1 MYYFERKY
9 YLEKLVESR
18 GNGLVKIVTGGRRC
32 GKSFLLFEIFHSYL
46 TEQGVDEKHI
56 VELSLDDRTNR
67 SLRNPD
73 VLLDYI
79 EKRTPRDG
87 HTYYVVLDE
96 VQLVDDFVEVLLSLM
111 HKRNLDVYVSGSNSK
126 FLSKDVVTEF
136 RGRGD
141 EIRVWPL
148 SFKEY
153 FEVVG
158 GDRLQ
163 AWNEYYTYGGLPQ
176 VVQFES
182 AAKKMEYLLNLY
194 ELTYLHDVI
203 ERNHLRNPEGL
214 SQLTQILA
222 SAIGT
227 STNPKRICNTFHSV
241 EGTAIISKTIKEYI
255 SYLQDAFL
263 IEEALRYNVKGRKYI
278 GTETKYY
285 FTDMGLRAAALNFR
299 QQEETHIMENIIY
312 NELRSRGYRVDVGL
326 VETWERDSQGKAAR
340 KRLEVDF
347 VVNHGSERV
356 YIQSAFRMPTSE
368 KESQEQR
375 PLLGIND
382 NFRKMIVVGDNIMRK
397 VNDKGIVTMSLIDF
411 LLDPY
416 SVSSLFGK

>member
-1 MYYFERKY
+1 MYYFQRQKY
-9 YLEKLVESR
+9 LDKLVESQ

-32 GKSFLLFEIFHSYL
+32 GKSFLLFDIFHRYL
-46 TEQGVDEKHI
+46 TEHDVDENHI

-67 SLRNPD
+67 RLRNPD

-79 EKRTPRDG
+79 ENRTPADG

-111 HKRNLDVYVSGSNSK
+111 HKRHLDVYVSGSNSK

-153 FEVVG
+153 YEVVG
-158 GDRLQ
+158 GDRTT
-163 AWNEYYTYGGLPQ
+163 AWNDYYTFGGLPQ

-182 AAKKMEYLLNLY
+182 ATKKIEYLINLY

-214 SQLTQILA
+214 RQLTQILA
-222 SAIGT
+222 SAVGT
-227 STNPKRICNTFHSV
+227 STNPKRICNTFQSV
-241 EGTAIISKTIKEYI
+241 EGKTIISKTIKDYI
-255 SYLQDAFL
+255 GHLQDAFL
-263 IEEALRYNVKGRKYI
+263 IEEAMRYDVKGRKYI
-278 GTETKYY
+278 GTEAKYY
-285 FTDMGLRAAALNFR
+285 FTDIGLRAAALNYR

-326 VETWERDSQGKAAR
+326 VETWERDDQGKAVR

-347 VVNHGSERV
+347 VVNQGPDRV
-356 YIQSAFRMPTSE
+356 YLQSAFRMPTSE
-368 KESQEQR
+368 KENQEQR

-382 NFRKMIVVGDNIMRK
+382 SFRKMIVVGDNIMRK
-397 VNDKGIVTMSLIDF
+397 INDKGIVTMGLLDF
-411 LLDPY
+411 LLDTK
-416 SVSSLFGK
+416 SISSLFEK

>member
-1 MYYFERKY
+1 MYYFQRQKY
-9 YLEKLVESR
+9 LDKLVESQ

-32 GKSFLLFEIFHSYL
+32 GKSFLLFDIFHRYL
-46 TEQGVDEKHI
+46 TEHNVDENHI

-67 SLRNPD
+67 RLRNPD

-79 EKRTPRDG
+79 ENRTPADG

-111 HKRNLDVYVSGSNSK
+111 HKRHLDVYVSGSNSK

-153 FEVVG
+153 YEVVG
-158 GDRLQ
+158 GDRTT
-163 AWNEYYTYGGLPQ
+163 AWNDYYTFGGLPQ

-182 AAKKMEYLLNLY
+182 ATKKIEYLINLY

-214 SQLTQILA
+214 RQLTQILA
-222 SAIGT
+222 SAVGT
-227 STNPKRICNTFHSV
+227 STNPKRICNTFQSV
-241 EGTAIISKTIKEYI
+241 EGKTIISKTIKDYI
-255 SYLQDAFL
+255 GHLQDAFL
-263 IEEALRYNVKGRKYI
+263 IEEAMRYDVKGRKYI

-285 FTDMGLRAAALNFR
+285 FTDIGLRAAALNYR

-326 VETWERDSQGKAAR
+326 VETWERDDQGKAVR

-347 VVNHGSERV
+347 VVNQGPDRV
-356 YIQSAFRMPTSE
+356 YLQSAFRMPTSE
-368 KESQEQR
+368 KENQEQR

-382 NFRKMIVVGDNIMRK
+382 SFRKMIVVGDNIMRK
-397 VNDKGIVTMSLIDF
+397 INDKGIVTMGLLDF
-411 LLDPY
+411 LLDTK
-416 SVSSLFGK
+416 SISSLFEK

>member
-1 MYYFERKY
+1 M
-9 YLEKLVESR
+9 
-18 GNGLVKIVTGGRRC
+18 
-32 GKSFLLFEIFHSYL
+32 
-46 TEQGVDEKHI
+46 TEHGVHENHI
-56 VELSLDDRTNR
+56 VELSLDDLKNR
-67 SLRNPD
+67 PLRNPGN
-73 VLLDYI
+73 LLEYI
-79 EKRTPRDG
+79 ERKTPADG
-87 HTYYVVLDE
+87 STYYVVLDE

-111 HKRNLDVYVSGSNSK
+111 HTRYLDVYVSGSNSK

-153 FEVVG
+153 YEVVG
-158 GDRLQ
+158 GDKAT
-163 AWNEYYTYGGLPQ
+163 AWNDYYTFGGLPQ
-176 VVQFES
+176 VTQFES
-182 AAKKMEYLLNLY
+182 KAKKMDYLRNLY

-214 SQLTQILA
+214 RQLTQILA

-227 STNPKRICNTFHSV
+227 PTNPKRVCNTFQSA
-241 EGTAIISKTIKEYI
+241 EGITIMRKTIQDYI
-255 SYLQDAFL
+255 NYLQEAFL
-263 IEEALRYNVKGRKYI
+263 IEEALRYDVKGRRYI

-285 FTDMGLRAAALNFR
+285 FTDMGLRAAALNYR

-326 VETWERDSQGKAAR
+326 VETWDRNDQGKTVR

-347 VVNHGSERV
+347 VVNHGPERV

-368 KESQEQR
+368 KKSQEQR
-375 PLLGIND
+375 PLLGTGD
-382 NFRKMIVVGDNIMRK
+382 NFRKMIVVGENIMRK
-397 VNDKGIVTMSLIDF
+397 INENGIVTMSLFDF
-411 LLDPY
+411 LLESD
-416 SVSSLFGK
+416 SVSSLFGL